1 MEIPDYELNFS
12 FAKSGG
18 AGGQNVNKL
27 NTKAILTWFIDNSS
41 AISGAHKKRFK
52 QKYSKYINSDGAVK
66 ISSQRYRT
74 QTKNINDC
82 LEKLNNLLEKTK
94 KPAKKRIETKPTK
107 GSIRRRISDKKTK
120 GELKKKRQKVS
131 Y

>member
-27 NTKAILTWFIDNSS
+27 NTKATLTWFIDNSS
-41 AISGAHKKRFK
+41 VISGAHKKRFK
-52 QKYSKYINSDGAVK
+52 QKYSSYINSDGAVK
-66 ISSQRYRT
+66 ITSQRYRT
-74 QTKNINDC
+74 QNKNISDC
-82 LEKLNNLLEKTK
+82 LEKLNELLDKTR
-94 KPAKKRIETKPTK
+94 KPPKKRISTKPTK
-107 GSIRRRISDKKTK
+107 SSIRKRITEKKNK